1 MDVIRLGNLTFNVPR
16 QALISFYAWVVIL
29 ACMLVMLMID
39 NTMFAM
45 RFFFFVLY
53 VGMAVLSIYAI
64 HCYVVGKCIKLAWV
78 FVALQVFV
86 AVVNVIALLT
96 LVALRMK
103 KPVSMK
109 KSR

>member
-29 ACMLVMLMID
+29 ACMLVMLMLD
-39 NTMFAM
+39 NTMFMM

-64 HCYVVGKCIKLAWV
+64 HCYVVGKCLKLAWV
-78 FVALQVFV
+78 FVGLQIF
-86 AVVNVIALLT
+86 AAAVNVIALLMWVV
-96 LVALRMK
+96 LKMK

-109 KSR
+109 RR